1 MRCERVLAIHEI
13 FPNLSV
19 STHWGFLRT
28 NATQKTFNASVIGL
42 LSIVYFFTNA
52 NNNIKELWS
61 GHPALIFVIFL
72 ELPSTLFFFWSWG
85 WAQRSTRHPDECG
98 GAVVEEHEPAG
109 ISWRLEPQS
118 LIIQRGRGWERWK
131 AKLWRTNPINLIQ
144 CCGMTL
150 KPLGKGSWIMIL

>member
-28 NATQKTFNASVIGL
+28 NATQKTFKASVIGF

-61 GHPALIFVIFL
+61 GHPALIFVIFWSCHQPYSSFGAEAEHKEARGIL
-72 ELPSTLFFFWSWG
+72 MNVGGLLLKSTSLQGS
-85 WAQRSTRHPDECG
+85 
-98 GAVVEEHEPAG
+98 AG
-109 ISWRLEPQS
+109 VWRPS

-150 KPLGKGSWIMIL
+150 KPLGMGSWIMIL